1 MSDAAVDFDA
11 EVESHLFAQLG
22 EMGDLVERERQ
33 ELLSAEAGVD
43 AHDEDVVQHGENF
56 DEGIDGGGGVED
68 DAGEHTVMHD
78 LLQSAMEVA
87 ADLLVDAHQVGP
99 GFGEVGDEGVGVF
112 DHHVAV
118 EGQPGDGAE
127 GLDHGRPEGDVGHEV
142 AVHDVDV
149 EEGGSAAFGRGDLV
163 GEMGEVRGEDGCGQ
177 FDHEGVLLG
186 TAGCEFISV
195 EREAQGAGTTAD
207 IQDRKGGGGLGTV
220 FCGTGMTMET
230 TGLSAEETA
239 KLTPAMRQY
248 FAAKEQFPD
257 CLMFCRIG
265 DFYELFYEDAILVA
279 RELQLTLTARD
290 REKKQPMC
298 GVPYH
303 AAEAYLQRLLRM
315 GYKIALCEQME
326 DPKLTKTVVRREVTR
341 VLTPGTSLDPA
352 LGAEQSNYLASVA
365 ALGEGA
371 ACAYGLALLD
381 LSTGEFRATEFVG
394 AGAWGLL
401 GDELGRVRPAELLY
415 GQGLV
420 GGSSLSGNLGLG
432 KTHVSESRHGA
443 PDSGASAGMHEET
456 WQSCFEGIRTKT
468 PLEEWVFTAEYAMP
482 LVRNHFKVHSLD
494 GMGLGGHEAAVAAA
508 GALLHYMRQTK
519 QGGLEHVDG
528 LRFYERSSSLEL
540 DAVSVRNLELVE
552 PLFSGES
559 AQTTLFY
566 TLDACCTPMGKRLLR
581 ASLLRPFRGVAE
593 IEARLEAVGEAA
605 ASLRKR
611 EELRR
616 SMDGVLDL
624 ERLLGRVAADSAG
637 PREVMALAK
646 TLGCLPGVV
655 AAVRAFE
662 ARRWKELGGADGILA
677 GAGEQPTLR
686 DETAKDG
693 PPGCSDGLPGSSGV
707 DTLED
712 LHEMIVRTIVEEP
725 PVSLG
730 EGGAIR
736 EGVDAELDELRELGR
751 SGRQAL
757 AAIEERERARTG
769 IGSLK
774 VRFNNVFGY
783 YLEVTKANAKAV
795 PADYERKQTLVNAE
809 RFTTPELK
817 EYETKILTAQERS
830 GEIERRIF
838 AELRRQLLEAAGRMR
853 ETARKVAEID
863 LMACFAHLAAL
874 RGWVRPRVEES
885 GRLEFVQ
892 ARHPVVERRLEESG
906 GGRFVPNSVYLDA
919 GSIDPPGHLRESGGP
934 AVLLITGPNMGGK
947 STYLRMAALLV
958 VMAQMGCFVP
968 AESMRLG
975 LVDRIYTRIGASDN
989 VARGRSTFMVEMT
1002 ETAAILNTATN
1013 RSLVLLDEMGRGT
1026 ATYDG
1031 LSLAWATVEHLHD
1044 RIGART
1050 LFATHYH
1057 ELTLLAERLARLTNL
1072 RVTVKETAGGIVFLH
1087 TVEAGPAS
1095 KSYGIEVARLAGL
1108 PGAVIAR
1115 AREVLKVHERA
1126 ETQQVREA
1134 SPAAAQMQMT
1144 MFTPLSQR
1152 IVDRLAE
1159 ADVDGLTP
1167 REALSLLAE
1176 LQKEL
1181 KG

>member
-1 MSDAAVDFDA
+1 
-11 EVESHLFAQLG
+11 
-22 EMGDLVERERQ
+22 
-33 ELLSAEAGVD
+33 
-43 AHDEDVVQHGENF
+43 
-56 DEGIDGGGGVED
+56 
-68 DAGEHTVMHD
+68 
-78 LLQSAMEVA
+78 
-87 ADLLVDAHQVGP
+87 
-99 GFGEVGDEGVGVF
+99 
-112 DHHVAV
+112 
-118 EGQPGDGAE
+118 
-127 GLDHGRPEGDVGHEV
+127 
-142 AVHDVDV
+142 
-149 EEGGSAAFGRGDLV
+149 
-163 GEMGEVRGEDGCGQ
+163 
-177 FDHEGVLLG
+177 
-186 TAGCEFISV
+186 
-195 EREAQGAGTTAD
+195 
-207 IQDRKGGGGLGTV
+207 
-220 FCGTGMTMET
+220 
-230 TGLSAEETA
+230 
-239 KLTPAMRQY
+239 
-248 FAAKEQFPD
+248 
-257 CLMFCRIG
+257 
-265 DFYELFYEDAILVA
+265 
-279 RELQLTLTARD
+279 
-290 REKKQPMC
+290 
-298 GVPYH
+298 
-303 AAEAYLQRLLRM
+303 
-315 GYKIALCEQME
+315 
-326 DPKLTKTVVRREVTR
+326 
-341 VLTPGTSLDPA
+341 
-352 LGAEQSNYLASVA
+352 
-365 ALGEGA
+365 
-371 ACAYGLALLD
+371 
-381 LSTGEFRATEFVG
+381 
-394 AGAWGLL
+394 
-401 GDELGRVRPAELLY
+401 
-415 GQGLV
+415 
-420 GGSSLSGNLGLG
+420 
-432 KTHVSESRHGA
+432 
-443 PDSGASAGMHEET
+443 
-456 WQSCFEGIRTKT
+456 
-468 PLEEWVFTAEYAMP
+468 
-482 LVRNHFKVHSLD
+482 
-494 GMGLGGHEAAVAAA
+494 
-508 GALLHYMRQTK
+508 MRQTK

-528 LRFYERSSSLEL
+528 LRFYERSNCLEL

-566 TLDACCTPMGKRLLR
+566 TMDACCTPMGKRLLR
-581 ASLLRPFRGVAE
+581 ASLLRPASGLRE

-605 ASLRKR
+605 SDLRRR
-611 EELRR
+611 EGLRR

-624 ERLLGRVAADSAG
+624 ERLLGRVALDSAG

-655 AAVRAFE
+655 AAVRLFE
-662 ARRWKELGGADGILA
+662 SARWQELA
-677 GAGEQPTLR
+677 GT
-686 DETAKDG
+686 
-693 PPGCSDGLPGSSGV
+693 V
-707 DTLED
+707 DPLED
-712 LHEMIVRTIVEEP
+712 LHEMIVRTIAEEP

-736 EGVDAELDELRELGR
+736 EGVDAELDELRELSR
-751 SGRQAL
+751 SGRQSL

-774 VRFNNVFGY
+774 VRFNSVFGY

-830 GEIERRIF
+830 GEIEWRIF

-863 LMACFAHLAAL
+863 LLGCFAHLAAL
-874 RGWVRPRVEES
+874 RGWVRPQVEES
-885 GRLEFVQ
+885 GVLEFVQ

-906 GGRFVPNSVYLDA
+906 GGRFVPNSVYMDA
-919 GSIDPPGHLRESGGP
+919 GLDSKTGP

-968 AESMRLG
+968 AERMRLG

-1031 LSLAWATVEHLHD
+1031 LSLAWATVEYLHD

-1057 ELTLLAERLARLTNL
+1057 ELTLLAERLERLTNL
-1072 RVTVKETAGGIVFLH
+1072 RVTVKETSGGIVFLH

-1095 KSYGIEVARLAGL
+1095 KSYGIEVAKLAGL
-1108 PGAVIAR
+1108 PAGVIAR

-1134 SPAAAQMQMT
+1134 SPAAVQMQMT

-1167 REALSLLAE
+1167 REALHLLAE
-1176 LQKEL
+1176 LQREL
-1181 KG
+1181 KGYVENR